1 MLKAIIRTN
10 PIAPRITIQERMVKS
25 AGYSSKIRIKLENMR
40 RTSHFL
46 FLCVLPTHGRFITF
60 IASQGKPTTVFPS
73 THCFSLFMQRLNSS
87 DSRCSPTRTKHPYV
101 QFTRLQRLS
110 VGLSQRYGRTH
121 VTTCDYFALAKHT
134 LSAQLETCS
143 DVIMRSTTTAKHV
156 LSDGIDEEQHQEEK
170 NGSVCDAPQK
180 NSPGIHFRI
189 K

>member
-110 VGLSQRYGRTH
+110 VGPSQPYRCTDIRKESRLYSHQMHGYPMNI
-121 VTTCDYFALAKHT
+121 DYKFEFFKNLH
-134 LSAQLETCS
+134 
-143 DVIMRSTTTAKHV
+143 
-156 LSDGIDEEQHQEEK
+156 EQ
-170 NGSVCDAPQK
+170 V
-180 NSPGIHFRI
+180 R
-189 K
+189 

>member
-1 MLKAIIRTN
+1 MNVIVQWIDGWHMLTRVLSYHPLIH
-10 PIAPRITIQERMVKS
+10 
-25 AGYSSKIRIKLENMR
+25 L
-40 RTSHFL
+40 SH
-46 FLCVLPTHGRFITF
+46 THGLAKGHI
-60 IASQGKPTTVFPS
+60 
-73 THCFSLFMQRLNSS
+73 
-87 DSRCSPTRTKHPYV
+87 
-101 QFTRLQRLS
+101 
-110 VGLSQRYGRTH
+110 QRYGRTH